1 MLLAITGFA
10 THLWWVRWCTY
21 YYTYTVSQGF
31 KLKEGDQK
39 DMSTENGTKKE
50 LSAEYKTEAI
60 FPHHIISIGSTTA
73 ETIEIVFLPI
83 DDLILKYTFY

>member
-1 MLLAITGFA
+1 MLLAIAGIA

-21 YYTYTVSQGF
+21 YYTYTILYTVSQGF

-50 LSAEYKTEAI
+50 LSAEYKTEPI
-60 FPHHIISIGSTTA
+60 FPHHIIKLTYRCTTTAA
-73 ETIEIVFLPI
+73 ETIEFFFL
-83 DDLILKYTFY
+83 LRT